1 MGIESVST
9 YLKSG
14 NMDTISAPPGFVSQ
28 TSFVLRNVPRDKESP
43 RSVSRQEQ
51 TTGFGTDD
59 KDSCNMFLKS
69 RPWIVHGH
77 TIPSSEAL
85 RPKKTEV
92 RRRRPL
98 KVSETKVLEEA
109 PVFNPTE
116 EEFRDTLSYI
126 SSLRDRA
133 EPYGICCVVPPPS
146 WKPPCL
152 LKEKQ
157 IWEASTFFPQVQLF
171 GIQTENRK
179 IKKEVDADSNDAASE
194 GVQLCR
200 VERGPGYTLK
210 SFKNFADTYKKSHF
224 GMKDEVLGSENSSPS
239 LKPNELI
246 VADIEKEY
254 RQIVESPLI
263 EIGVLYGNDLDTA
276 TFGSGFPLSAPSESS
291 KYSSGWNLNSTAKL
305 PGSLLSLEDCESVC
319 VPRLSVG
326 MCLSSQFWKSEKER
340 LYSLCYLHVGAPRV
354 WYSVA
359 GCHRSKF
366 KAAMKSFILEM
377 SGEQPKKSHNPVMM
391 MSPYQLSVEGI
402 PVTRCVQHPGQ
413 YVIIF
418 PGSYYSAFDCGF
430 NCLEKANFAPLDWL
444 PHGDI
449 AVQVNQEMSK
459 TSLISYDK
467 LLFSAAREAVKC
479 LKEYGLSK
487 KNTACYTRWNDS
499 CGTDGL
505 FSNII
510 KSRIKLEKNRREFLI
525 SSLESQRMD
534 KSYDAVNKREC
545 CVCLGDL
552 YLSAVNCSCSADR
565 YSCLNHMRKLCACP
579 CDRKSFLYR
588 YTMDELNLLV
598 EALEGKKL
606 SSMFRWAGI
615 DQKFCASPATTSSK
629 PEEDKGKET
638 DEVTP
643 CNITRKDVAAGTKD
657 QTRVKARSL
666 ADILNV
672 KDGNNDA
679 KETLKSCSKKSNRP
693 CDNDSSEAN
702 APKKQKQ

>member
-1 MGIESVST
+1 MGIEGVST

-92 RRRRPL
+92 SYYVYLFPL
-98 KVSETKVLEEA
+98 YLHIE
-109 PVFNPTE
+109 
-116 EEFRDTLSYI
+116 DTLSYI

-552 YLSAVNCSCSADR
+552 YLSAVNCSCSANR

-679 KETLKSCSKKSNRP
+679 KETLESCSKKSNRP